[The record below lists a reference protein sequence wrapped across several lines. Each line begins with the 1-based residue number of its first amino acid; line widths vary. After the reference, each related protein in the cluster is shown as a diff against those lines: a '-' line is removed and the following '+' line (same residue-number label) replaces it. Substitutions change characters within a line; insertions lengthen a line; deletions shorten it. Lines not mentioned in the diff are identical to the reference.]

1 MKSTVACLFL
11 ALTAGAAAAESLTT
25 SPKPRT
31 KPAATLALAAAS
43 DPAVAMQRPRSRPS
57 DLGSFVISG
66 PAHGIGVPAMRPRL
80 RSGGEPRSVQGAD
93 DMAPALPAAAGRAPE
108 RRPQAS
114 DDLARVTLV
123 AFRAQP
129 PAAIVSG
136 LKGSVCGNPLL
147 RGRTI
152 PPIASRVRGC
162 GLQDGVELTSVA
174 GVRVGEGVQVDC
186 TTALALAD
194 WVHDRL
200 KPTVGNLGGGV
211 VALETGPTY
220 ACRPRN
226 NQKGNRVSEH
236 GRGAAVDIMGIRLAS
251 GAKLSVRDDWG
262 KAKEGRVLK
271 AIHASACGPFTTVLG
286 PKSDRF
292 HKDHFHIDT
301 AQGRGP
307 YCR

>member
-1 MKSTVACLFL
+1 M
-11 ALTAGAAAAESLTT
+11 ESAFRQCARVCGPVVNRGRCRAPTT
-25 SPKPRT
+25 WRLLCQPRPAVPPSGVPRPRT
-31 KPAATLALAAAS
+31 IWPGSRWSLS
-43 DPAVAMQRPRSRPS
+43 GPSRP
-57 DLGSFVISG
+57 
-66 PAHGIGVPAMRPRL
+66 
-80 RSGGEPRSVQGAD
+80 
-93 DMAPALPAAAGRAPE
+93 
-108 RRPQAS
+108 
-114 DDLARVTLV
+114 
-123 AFRAQP
+123 
-129 PAAIVSG
+129 
-136 LKGSVCGNPLL
+136 KGSVCGNPLL

-251 GAKLSVRDDWG
+251 GAMLSVRDDWG